1 MSQIIVRIRKGE
13 RLSDEELS
21 LLDAVRKDPKHP
33 HYVDLYL
40 AGLV

>member
-13 RLSDEELS
+13 SLSDEEMNMFES
-21 LLDAVRKDPKHP
+21 VRKDPKHP
-33 HYVDLYL
+33 EYITLWL

>member
-13 RLSDEELS
+13 RLSDEEMNMLET
-21 LLDAVRKDPKHP
+21 VRRDPKHP
-33 HYVDLYL
+33 AYVELYL